1 MVANIRSR
9 PAGPPK
15 LGGAIPSKPCEY
27 SHQQPEPSQMTP
39 AEFIAKWQDNK
50 LAERTGAGRGW
61 ADVWKRKELQWKL

>member
-1 MVANIRSR
+1 
-9 PAGPPK
+9 
-15 LGGAIPSKPCEY
+15 
-27 SHQQPEPSQMTP
+27 MTP